1 MDNKQPTRGVRN
13 DTQDLRDS
21 AHDRQRM
28 MPEETTIDMPE
39 VKDIPG
45 QEHIHPPRIR
55 EMEDVTI
62 SSDDEE
68 GKGVLD
74 VLDNPSDEDITGTSD
89 SNVSATETQLLAA
102 AADTMPTNDQY
113 ALQQAMVDQQDD
125 DGDTLNEEIDQSG
138 SDLDVPGS
146 EDDDANEEIGE
157 EDEENNLYS
166 QSDQQDKD

>member
-1 MDNKQPTRGVRN
+1 MDNKQSTRGVRN

-21 AHDRQRM
+21 AHDRERM
-28 MPEETTIDMPE
+28 QPEEIIIDMPE

-74 VLDNPSDEDITGTSD
+74 VLDNPTEDEITGTDD

-102 AADTMPTNDQY
+102 AADTMLTNDQHI
-113 ALQQAMVDQQDD
+113 LQQAMVDQQDD
-125 DGDTLNEEIDQSG
+125 DGDLLNEEINQSG

-146 EDDDANEEIGE
+146 ENDDAREEIGE

-166 QSDQQDKD
+166 QSDQEDRE